1 MSRAVSW
8 LELGSCG
15 SVSVLP
21 VNRSTISCLHVVD
34 VERGMALE
42 QIVWD
47 LAPVLLKDGRGGL
60 GERFEILSLIH
71 V

>member
-1 MSRAVSW
+1 MGLFQFYPVIGQLS
-8 LELGSCG
+8 L
-15 SVSVLP
+15 VLH
-21 VNRSTISCLHVVD
+21 IVD